1 MLKRSN
7 RPGNFTAILIM
18 LIPLWWLPL
27 ITTAAPLHF
36 QVYAGVKPS
45 LYPNSILIL
54 GEKEAVLVDGQ
65 WWLSEGRKVAD
76 MIEQSGRRLTTVLI
90 THAHPDHYMGLNAVL
105 ERFPDARVLARK
117 PLHDEIRYSFQSKLR
132 HWQELVPDDMPLQ
145 PVKTEV
151 FNGASISLEGHEIRF
166 IDLPPAETLHATA
179 YYIPS
184 ARALITGDLV
194 FSHSH
199 AYFADVDNPDSW
211 LHALHVARAAGPID
225 RVFPG
230 HGPAGGPEL
239 IDRMLAYVRTYRS
252 IARPGVRVATIAR
265 AMTRRY
271 PDYDGTLLLWLTRG
285 PGFALYGAREMG
297 VPEALIPG
305 PPRTE
310 ER

>member
-1 MLKRSN
+1 MAKQVRWVIAVVLLVWSW
-7 RPGNFTAILIM
+7 GSF
-18 LIPLWWLPL
+18 
-27 ITTAAPLHF
+27 AAGGGLQF

-54 GEKEAVLVDGQ
+54 GKKEAVLVDGQ

-76 MIEQSGRRLTTVLI
+76 MIERSGRRLTTVLI

-105 ERFPDARVLARK
+105 ERFPQARVLVRK
-117 PLHDEIRYSFQSKLR
+117 PLHDEIKYSFQSKLR
-132 HWQELVPDDMPLQ
+132 HWQELVPHDMPMH

-151 FNGASISLEGHEIRF
+151 FRGDSISLEGHEIRF
-166 IDLPPAETLHATA
+166 IDLPPAETIHATA

-211 LHALHVARAAGPID
+211 IHALHVARQAGPID

-230 HGPAGGPEL
+230 HGPAGGAEL
-239 IDRMLAYVRTYRS
+239 IDRMIEYVGTYRS

-265 AMTRRY
+265 AMMQRY
-271 PDYDGTLLLWLTRG
+271 PDYDGALLLWLTRG

-297 VPEALIPG
+297 VPEALIPA
-305 PPRTE
+305 PPPAAAR
-310 ER
+310 

>member
-1 MLKRSN
+1 MKQLRW
-7 RPGNFTAILIM
+7 LIVVV
-18 LIPLWWLPL
+18 LLVWSWGSYAEEGTGLQ
-27 ITTAAPLHF
+27 F

-54 GEKEAVLVDGQ
+54 GKQEAVLVDGQ
-65 WWLSEGRKVAD
+65 WWLSEGGKVAA
-76 MIEQSGRRLTTVLI
+76 MIERSGRRLTTVLI

-117 PLHDEIRYSFQSKLR
+117 PLHDEIEYSFQSKLR
-132 HWQELVPDDMPLQ
+132 HWQELVPDDMPLH
-145 PVKTEV
+145 PVVTEV
-151 FNGASISLEGHEIRF
+151 FEGDSISLEGHEIRF
-166 IDLPPAETLHATA
+166 IDLPPAETIHATA

-199 AYFADVDNPDSW
+199 AYFADVDNPESW
-211 LHALHVARAAGPID
+211 IHALHVARDAGPID

-239 IDRMLAYVRTYRS
+239 IDNMLEYVNTYRS

-265 AMTRRY
+265 AMMQRY
-271 PDYDGTLLLWLTRG
+271 PDYEGALLLWLTRG

-305 PPRTE
+305 PPPAGGR
-310 ER
+310 

>member
-1 MLKRSN
+1 MSKYIRW
-7 RPGNFTAILIM
+7 LI
-18 LIPLWWLPL
+18 
-27 ITTAAPLHF
+27 AAVLLVWSWGSYAGDGGGLQF

-54 GEKEAVLVDGQ
+54 GDKEAVLVDGQ

-76 MIEQSGRRLTTVLI
+76 MIEKSGRRLTTVLI

-105 ERFPDARVLARK
+105 ERFPDARVLVRR
-117 PLHDEIRYSFQSKLR
+117 PIHDEIKYSFQSKLR
-132 HWQELVPDDMPLQ
+132 HWQELVPHDMPLH

-151 FNGASISLEGHEIRF
+151 FTGRSISLEGHEIRF
-166 IDLPPAETLHATA
+166 IDLPPAETIHATA
-179 YYIPS
+179 FYIPS

-211 LHALHVARAAGPID
+211 IHALHVARDVGPID

-239 IDRMLAYVRTYRS
+239 IDAMIGYVRTYRS

-265 AMTRRY
+265 AMMRRY
-271 PDYDGTLLLWLTRG
+271 PDYDGALLLWLTRG

-297 VPEALIPG
+297 VPEALIPR
-305 PPRTE
+305 PPAAE
-310 ER
+310 NE